1 MENVIDAEYMHTGRV
16 CKEFEIKYLGEY
28 HNFYLKSDKELLAD
42 AFEKCLKI
50 YHLDPVKYFH
60 KIL

>member
-1 MENVIDAEYMHTGRV
+1 MHTGRV

-28 HNFYLKSDKELLAD
+28 HNFYLKSDKQLLAD